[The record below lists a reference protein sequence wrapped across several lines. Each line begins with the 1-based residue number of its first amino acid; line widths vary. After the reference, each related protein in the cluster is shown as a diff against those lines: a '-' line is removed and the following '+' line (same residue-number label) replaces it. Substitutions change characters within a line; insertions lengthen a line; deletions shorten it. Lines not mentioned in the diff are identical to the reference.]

1 MNDINSHKDPKSKQI
16 KKNLNL
22 IRIDI
27 EIKIAESPNIPRR
40 DQENDLKHFW
50 DG

>member
-27 EIKIAESPNIPRR
+27 EIKIVGHQTFPEEIR
-40 DQENDLKHFW
+40 KMT
-50 DG
+50 